1 MRTLSAFILCCA
13 LLACGK
19 AEEKPPVKLFES
31 QRQELDKAKQFE
43 QTLQKT
49 TEARQQAI
57 DQQAASDVG
66 Q

>member
-1 MRTLSAFILCCA
+1 MRSLFVISLCCI
-13 LLACGK
+13 LVACGK
-19 AEEKPPVKLFES
+19 SEEKPAVKLFES
-31 QRQELDKAKQFE
+31 QRQKLETAKQFE

-57 DQQAASDVG
+57 DRQAASDTG